1 MGDKDLKK
9 WVEKIL
15 NWIKSKKLTGVSTPL
30 IGLTWED
37 KNIVKKIKKRK
48 FVASSKLRVFI
59 SSICGDNGKY
69 DKIREIL
76 KREIEST
83 GLANVYLFNNGP
95 RTTSA
100 INDYV
105 WNVEDSDLCIF
116 IIDNQDGVTA
126 GVQNEID
133 AANRNNIKSIY
144 YFCNQYSETK
154 TQLQKNLTGPG
165 KPKYNE
171 ISSFDELLKKGT
183 QNLIDEIV
191 ATYHDYCK
199 GRLREYNGEVEMS
212 LAGVD
217 LADSEKVNERFLPR
231 VSLKNIDKSC
241 AYILSKT
248 IDLDDERNPFDKS
261 VRTSE
266 LDNFE
271 LDFLKVI
278 MGELPADN
286 FSVDSFLEELKK
298 FQDPDYLEIV
308 KLRWNAILAF
318 YKGDIDSCI
327 DHLEKTYQEVE
338 SKKVPAWVLQDI
350 LIDIRNIR
358 ILKGNIV
365 NSYSFEAQD
374 KLEKFDEQFHYPVL
388 DRINVTIEEKYI
400 KGLYKKKMDSPNTV
414 YLGNDYSEYGELFA
428 SAVLIA
434 MYNGSLTHLRAFT
447 DKLKN
452 FMFYLAE
459 KYNDWTIRKNLL
471 KYAIVSAD
479 EKEIGQIVNAYPEIL
494 NCMSAKDAEEI
505 MLFSENQ
512 PVIFEKMKA
521 KITAFSVVGYY
532 LPDELFSRYEREI
545 VDTIWDELGREPVS
559 HMLGRI
565 VFKNLKKIAT
575 RMNSDS
581 LIKICLHV
589 IKKDYVAWYRE
600 MFELIKQVDLT
611 NITEE
616 MRKRLILALE
626 ELLYEKE
633 RTDLLRSG
641 ILTYVRN
648 CDRKNTERLEEIVKE
663 KHQEY
668 YKDTY
673 LIDTC
678 NGDSQVLTS
687 YIDELMRS
695 IDRRNKIQGKNGM
708 FSGYAR
714 RDYATLR
721 TIFKEDVI
729 PEDSVLKELLLLSKQ
744 TICESKESV
753 ETKIDAVEF
762 VIMLFG
768 KRPEYCNFFESYI
781 EEMYEKRKQFVI
793 KTRLKFSNIEPAALE
808 FGIILLRSMVS
819 KEDEYY
825 EMMEIIAGSNADTAT
840 LMSIVAILR
849 RFFEQK
855 RFRLSSKIDI
865 ALLSN
870 VLQWL
875 THDNLDIRWNSCQI
889 LFDLSQRL
897 VEPKVVADKLND
909 LMDHDCVY
917 IKILIVKN
925 LANISISEDAKKE
938 LFRKA
943 DSDAS
948 YLVRMKSKEY
958 RF

>member
-9 WVEKIL
+9 CVEKIC
-15 NWIKSKKLTGVSTPL
+15 NWVKSINLTGISTPL
-30 IGLTWED
+30 GGLTWDTKE
-37 KNIVKKIKKRK
+37 KRK
-48 FVASSKLRVFI
+48 FDASFKLRVFI
-59 SSICGDNGKY
+59 GSIANDKY
-69 DKIREIL
+69 DESREVL
-76 KREIEST
+76 KQEIEST
-83 GLANVYLFNNGP
+83 GLANVYLSNSKVTIDSNVNNHIW
-95 RTTSA
+95 R
-100 INDYV
+100 
-105 WNVEDSDLCIF
+105 VEDSDVCIF
-116 IIDNQDGVTA
+116 IIDNRDGVIA
-126 GVQNEID
+126 EVQDEINI
-133 AANRNNIKSIY
+133 ANKNNIKSIY
-144 YFCNQYSETK
+144 YFCSQFTNQK
-154 TQLQKNLTGPG
+154 TSLEKNFIDSGTIE
-165 KPKYNE
+165 YNE
-171 ISSFDELLKKGT
+171 VSSFSELVDRGT

-191 ATYHDYCK
+191 ATYYNYCK
-199 GRLREYNGEVEMS
+199 GRLREYNSEVEMS
-212 LAGVD
+212 STGVD
-217 LADSEKVNERFLPR
+217 ITDSEKVNERFLPH

-241 AYILSKT
+241 AYILSKS
-248 IDLDDERNPFDKS
+248 IDMDNERNILGRDI
-261 VRTSE
+261 RTSE
-266 LDNFE
+266 LDNCE
-271 LDFLKVI
+271 SDFLKVI
-278 MGELPADN
+278 MGELPVDN
-286 FSVDSFLEELKK
+286 FPVDSFFKELKS

-318 YKGDIDSCI
+318 YRGDIDSCI
-327 DHLEKTYQEVE
+327 DQLEKAYQEAE
-338 SKKVPAWVLQDI
+338 NKKVPAWVLQDI

-358 ILKGNIV
+358 ILQGNII

-414 YLGNDYSEYGELFA
+414 YLGSDYSEYGELFA

-434 MYNGSLTHLRAFT
+434 MYNGSLTHLRAFV

-459 KYNDWTIRKNLL
+459 KYSDWAIRKNLL

-512 PVIFEKMKA
+512 PVVFEKMKA

-532 LPDELFSRYEREI
+532 LPDELFSRYEKET
-545 VDTIWDELGREPVS
+545 VDTVWDELGRDPVS

-565 VFKNLKKIAT
+565 VFGNLKKIAV
-575 RMNSDS
+575 RMNDND
-581 LIKICLHV
+581 LIDICLHV
-589 IKKDYVAWYRE
+589 LKKGYVAWYSE
-600 MFELIKQVDLT
+600 MFELIKRIDLSD
-611 NITEE
+611 ITEE
-616 MRKRLILALE
+616 MLRRLILSLE
-626 ELLYEKE
+626 ELLYEKDC
-633 RTDLLRSG
+633 TDLLHSG
-641 ILTYVRN
+641 VLTYVRN
-648 CDRKNTERLEEIVKE
+648 CDRKNTKRLEEIVKE
-663 KHQEY
+663 KYQKY
-668 YKDTY
+668 YNDTY
-673 LIDTC
+673 LINTC
-678 NGDSQVLTS
+678 NGDSQVLMS
-687 YIDELMRS
+687 YIDELMVS
-695 IDRRNKIQGKNGM
+695 IDRHNKIQGKNGM

-721 TIFKEDVI
+721 TIFQEDVI
-729 PEDSVLKELLLLSKQ
+729 PEDSILKELLLLSKQ

-753 ETKIDAVEF
+753 VTKIDAVEF
-762 VIMLFG
+762 VIMLLG
-768 KRPEYCNFFESYI
+768 KRPEYCDFFKSDI
-781 EEMYEKRKQFVI
+781 EEIYAKRKKLVI

-825 EMMEIIAGSNADTAT
+825 EMMEIIAGSSADTAT

-958 RF
+958 RV